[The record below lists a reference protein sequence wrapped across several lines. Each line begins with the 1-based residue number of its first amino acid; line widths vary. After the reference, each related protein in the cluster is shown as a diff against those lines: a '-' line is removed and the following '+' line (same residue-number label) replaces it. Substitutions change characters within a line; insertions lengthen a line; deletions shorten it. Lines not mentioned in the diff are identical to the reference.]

1 MLVSKTTLKRMYSM
15 RDKTTVREYLS
26 EFLVSDTGTIVTS
39 DAHVLLGLNIAGHDV
54 TACNQGDWHAIS
66 LNTMSDH
73 DLTMQDG
80 RLLCDGVE
88 VPFKNNV
95 CANMSV
101 MFDDDFIDPFVTPVR
116 RGHFNVSYIK
126 TIIDFLEERRT
137 GVYPYKVQVSKD
149 QVETRRV
156 YVKDNKIAIV
166 AATILCYSID
176 NR

>member
-1 MLVSKTTLKRMYSM
+1 MLISKATLKRMYSM
-15 RDKTTVREYLS
+15 RDKTTFREYLS
-26 EFLVSDTGTIVTS
+26 EFLVSDTGTILTS

-66 LNTMSDH
+66 LNPMLDH

-80 RLLCDGVE
+80 RLMCDGVE
-88 VPFKNNV
+88 VPLKQHV

-101 MFDDDFIDPFVTPVR
+101 MFDDEDFIDPFVTPVR

-126 TIIDFLEERRT
+126 TIIDFLEEKRT
-137 GVYPYKVQVSKD
+137 GAYPYKVVVNKD

-166 AATILCYSID
+166 AGTILGH
-176 NR
+176 

>member
-1 MLVSKTTLKRMYSM
+1 MLVSKSILKCMYSM
-15 RDKTTVREYLS
+15 RDKTIGREYLS

-54 TACNQGDWHAIS
+54 TACNQGDWHAVS
-66 LNTMSDH
+66 LNPVSDH

-88 VPFKNNV
+88 VPFKKTV
-95 CANMSV
+95 CANMSIL
-101 MFDDDFIDPFVTPVR
+101 FDDEDFIDPFVTPVR

-126 TIIDFLEERRT
+126 TIIDFLEEKRT
-137 GVYPYKVQVSKD
+137 GVYPYKVQVDKD
-149 QVETRRV
+149 QIETQRI

-166 AATILCYSID
+166 AATILGH
-176 NR
+176 

>member
-15 RDKTTVREYLS
+15 RDKTTFREYLS
-26 EFLVSDTGTIVTS
+26 EFLVSDTGTIVTF

-66 LNTMSDH
+66 LNPMLDH

-80 RLLCDGVE
+80 HLLCDGAE
-88 VPFKNNV
+88 VPFKKDV

-101 MFDDDFIDPFVTPVR
+101 MFDDEDFIDPFVTSVR

-126 TIIDFLEERRT
+126 TIIDFLEEKRT
-137 GVYPYKVQVSKD
+137 GAYPYKVLVNKD

-156 YVKDNKIAIV
+156 YVKDNKIALV
-166 AATILCYSID
+166 AAKILGH
-176 NR
+176 

>member
-1 MLVSKTTLKRMYSM
+1 MLISKATLKRMYSM
-15 RDKTTVREYLS
+15 RDKTTFREYLS
-26 EFLVSDTGTIVTS
+26 EFLVSDTGTILTS

-66 LNTMSDH
+66 LNPMLDH

-80 RLLCDGVE
+80 RLMCDGVG
-88 VPFKNNV
+88 VPFKQHV

-101 MFDDDFIDPFVTPVR
+101 MFDDEDFIDPFVTPVR

-126 TIIDFLEERRT
+126 TIIDFLEEKRT
-137 GVYPYKVQVSKD
+137 GAYPYKVVVNKD

-166 AATILCYSID
+166 ARTILGH
-176 NR
+176 

>member
-1 MLVSKTTLKRMYSM
+1 MLISKATLKRMYSM
-15 RDKTTVREYLS
+15 RDKTTFREYLS
-26 EFLVSDTGTIVTS
+26 EFLVSDTGTILTS

-66 LNTMSDH
+66 LNPMLDP

-80 RLLCDGVE
+80 RLMCDGVE
-88 VPFKNNV
+88 VPFKQHV

-101 MFDDDFIDPFVTPVR
+101 MFDDEDFIDPFVTPVR

-126 TIIDFLEERRT
+126 TIIDFLEEKRT
-137 GVYPYKVQVSKD
+137 GAYPYKVVVNKD

-166 AATILCYSID
+166 AGTILGH
-176 NR
+176 